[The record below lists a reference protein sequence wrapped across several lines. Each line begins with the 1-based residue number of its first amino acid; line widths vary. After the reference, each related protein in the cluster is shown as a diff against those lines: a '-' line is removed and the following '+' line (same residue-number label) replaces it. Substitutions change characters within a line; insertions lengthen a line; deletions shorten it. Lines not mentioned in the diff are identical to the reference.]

1 MVALLIWGGG
11 YFIPHPSCFMYC
23 YFADFAVLQ
32 SSGVSRMETLR
43 FSTHLIEE
51 MHLITIF
58 KERRVALP

>member
-1 MVALLIWGGG
+1 MVALLILGGG
-11 YFIPHPSCFMYC
+11 YFIPHPFMYC

-51 MHLITIF
+51 MHLITIS